1 MNKNTKQ
8 ILVSSILG
16 ASIALIVCLL
26 FDYFGIP
33 KNIFSYIFIL
43 IIFLV
48 ISHIINNKYI

>member
-1 MNKNTKQ
+1 MKKNTKQ
-8 ILVSSILG
+8 ILVPSILG

-33 KNIFSYIFIL
+33 KNIFSYIIVL

-48 ISHIINNKYI
+48 ISRIINNKYI

>member
-1 MNKNTKQ
+1 MKKNTKK

-16 ASIALIVCLL
+16 ASISLIVCLL
-26 FDYFGIP
+26 FDYFGIT

-48 ISHIINNKYI
+48 ISRIINNKYI